1 MPLDDYDDTISDN
14 DDEQENMYPSSQR
27 QVRHNRGNLIVNNSI
42 IYSSSPPPVE
52 PSINKRSSS
61 RVTDSSTEIF
71 DNGLSKTS
79 TLPPSA
85 PPVSDHERD
94 SSPDLLIQSREGRA
108 HHQRQQQQ
116 LRLQSQ
122 IPQKQSNSQH
132 MSHRKRNRSLSR
144 TYSEATTCDGEF
156 SDHGENDDP
165 DKTIVNERE
174 QAMDKYLNMGKNTY
188 AEDDEVCIRR
198 SSKRTKVS
206 VVEKGIAVL

>member
-42 IYSSSPPPVE
+42 IYSSPPPPVE

-61 RVTDSSTEIF
+61 RVTDPTTEIF

-94 SSPDLLIQSREGRA
+94 SSPDLLIQSRE
-108 HHQRQQQQ
+108 
-116 LRLQSQ
+116 
-122 IPQKQSNSQH
+122 
-132 MSHRKRNRSLSR
+132 
-144 TYSEATTCDGEF
+144 
-156 SDHGENDDP
+156 
-165 DKTIVNERE
+165 VNERE